1 MNTLKEALEDRVLA
15 RVRDWLSDPLES
27 RFPYDDVLDVYH
39 HGGKD
44 AVSRDL
50 LRLLDDVRGQFARV
64 GGSPAR
70 TALLLDFLDVALD
83 KYDGVYDYPS
93 YTGLRL
99 LPMPSVDEPD
109 LLAEI
114 ALPRRDRLTLQLLAD
129 VVRFE
134 LDALDGTEQ
143 RMPVMRPTAKEVDKR
158 VRLALRVAGPARAR
172 VLDIEG
178 PADASVV
185 EQGRWLVDVVE
196 FRLDEYERDALR
208 LSMLPVDT
216 VHDEHLFIRT
226 LQLFETT
233 FSTLAVLLYRV
244 VRDVDDQDVESA
256 AEGLR
261 GCASLL
267 AESAP
272 LFSMLAT
279 MQVEAFRTFRELTSG
294 ASAIQSRSY
303 KLVESLC
310 RRPDA
315 ERLDSAAYLSVP
327 DVRRRV
333 LAGVLSVD
341 DVLDLHVARAGGPVP
356 PAFLEAMDELAL
368 TVQRWRQTH
377 YSLAVRNLGERS
389 GTGYTEGT
397 PYLDVVRS
405 IPVFRARGGD
415 GTGRC
420 PVAGVRE
427 GGDV

>member
-1 MNTLKEALEDRVLA
+1 MNTLDSALGATVLTQ
-15 RVRDWLSDPLES
+15 VRDWLSDPLES
-27 RFPYDDVLDVYH
+27 RFPYDAVLAAFH
-39 HGGKD
+39 ETGKE

-50 LRLLDDVRGQFARV
+50 LLLLDEVREQFPRV
-64 GGSPAR
+64 GGSPVR
-70 TALLLDFLDVALD
+70 TSLLRDFLDVALD
-83 KYDGVYDYPS
+83 KYDGRYDYPS

-134 LDALDGTEQ
+134 LDAMDGTE
-143 RMPVMRPTAKEVDKR
+143 RRLPGMRPTPREVDKR
-158 VRLALRVAGPARAR
+158 LRHALRVAAPARER
-172 VLDIEG
+172 VLDMEF
-178 PADASVV
+178 PHDASVT
-185 EQGRWLVDVVE
+185 EQGRWLVDVMG
-196 FRLDEYERDALR
+196 FRLDDHERDALR

-244 VRDVDDQDVESA
+244 VRDVDDGDAEA
-256 AEGLR
+256 AAGGLR
-261 GCASLL
+261 SCASLL

-279 MQVEAFRTFRELTSG
+279 MQIEAFRRFRELTSG

-310 RRPDA
+310 RRPDD
-315 ERLDSAAYLSVP
+315 ERLDSAAYVSVP

-333 LAGVLSVD
+333 LEGVLSVD
-341 DVLDLHVARAGGPVP
+341 DVVDLSEARGGAAAPGLLD
-356 PAFLEAMDELAL
+356 AMDDLAT

-377 YSLAVRNLGERS
+377 YALAVRNLGQRS

-397 PYLDVVRS
+397 PYLDVVRG
-405 IPVFRARGGD
+405 IPVFRARDAGAE
-415 GTGRC
+415 GRC
-420 PVAGVRE
+420 PVAGARE
-427 GGDV
+427 VGDV